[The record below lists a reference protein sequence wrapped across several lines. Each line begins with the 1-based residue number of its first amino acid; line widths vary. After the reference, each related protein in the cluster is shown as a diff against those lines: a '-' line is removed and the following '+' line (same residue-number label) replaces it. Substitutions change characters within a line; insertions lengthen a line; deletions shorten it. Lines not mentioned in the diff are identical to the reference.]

1 MKDQAADKRSPI
13 IAGALILTAVFL
25 GVFGWLLVSTPMPS
39 DCPSGLWFFD
49 RLACLGPNELGDTFA
64 GAFAPVAFVWLVAA
78 VMLQRNE
85 LAAQRQELREARAV
99 AEAQVAEARNN
110 VAYMAQQT
118 QMLQAREVVE
128 RRKILDDDFISHV
141 EAVSGFIE
149 TAFDII
155 KVSSEGLDGWGNEIN
170 SDLVVL
176 ERSIDLD
183 VFKRLQFYSMRLSSC
198 SVEAFRANEIG
209 RVVQYFGV
217 EEIKS
222 ISDHLEV
229 LRKKSEEISAP
240 LQIRFQN
247 VKADEAIWRIG
258 LLVDLLNQKGA
269 LIPEIDF

>member
-198 SVEAFRANEIG
+198 SVEA
-209 RVVQYFGV
+209 
-217 EEIKS
+217 IKS